1 MAFPGFIKDFPR
13 CSPAFKLR
21 LLRALPG
28 GWRHTAGGGLEG
40 ERPER
45 TDILRRS
52 LHGRAGAVTRFHRTL
67 RWFSPLISPEIPSDS
82 AESCFCLFH
91 FVPLFLPFAFFSHF
105 SSFVH
110 LFIVSHLFSYF
121 LPFCVC
127 LCLSSFLLV
136 LSSLRSFLYSFV
148 TCLLFFPES
157 VWAQGS
163 SNSGGL

>member
-67 RWFSPLISPEIPSDS
+67 RWFSPLISPGIPSDS

-91 FVPLFLPFAFFSHF
+91 FVPFFLPFAFFSHF
-105 SSFVH
+105 FLICSSFHRFSSFLIFSPFLCLFVSLFISSCSIFPSFLSLFLRY
-110 LFIVSHLFSYF
+110 LFIVFSRER
-121 LPFCVC
+121 
-127 LCLSSFLLV
+127 LSAG
-136 LSSLRSFLYSFV
+136 
-148 TCLLFFPES
+148 FF
-157 VWAQGS
+157 Q
-163 SNSGGL
+163 